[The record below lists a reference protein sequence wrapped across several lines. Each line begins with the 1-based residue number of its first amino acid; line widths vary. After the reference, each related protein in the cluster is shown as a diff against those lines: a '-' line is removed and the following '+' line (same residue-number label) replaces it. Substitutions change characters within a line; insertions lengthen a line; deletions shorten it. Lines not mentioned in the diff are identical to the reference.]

1 MLLWRGLEE
10 ETPAQEVHMNGYLT
24 NVRNVMY
31 VKAFGGGN
39 TIHKQTYAA
48 TSTVLL
54 VLMC

>member
-1 MLLWRGLEE
+1 
-10 ETPAQEVHMNGYLT
+10 MNGYLT

-39 TIHKQTYAA
+39 TIHEQTYAA